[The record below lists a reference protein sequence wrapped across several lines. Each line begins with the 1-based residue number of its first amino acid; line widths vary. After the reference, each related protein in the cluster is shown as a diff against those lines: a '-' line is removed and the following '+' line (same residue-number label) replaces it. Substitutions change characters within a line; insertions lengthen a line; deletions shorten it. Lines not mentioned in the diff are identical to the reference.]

1 MDECLL
7 SYDVLS
13 NVICD
18 DVSFNVAI
26 KRVSTANNLSPSEK
40 SQVSIIV
47 GCALRHYYIFN
58 ELVKRYFGDIEEK
71 SACAIYIMLSK
82 LRFLNKEL
90 DEEALFTFV
99 KHILETNDVSYDPKS
114 FDELVDYA
122 KNSEGLI
129 PPDIEIN
136 SIEYLHFRYNV
147 PTQLVKMWEKHLG
160 KGRTQKVL
168 RAFTHTAIKYYHINH
183 LVISDEKFDSLY
195 STVLERVDSHPN
207 MVTPIKDTKYR
218 ESINKAIT
226 NFHLYSYNRGLD
238 TLLNSL
244 DISPLAHVALE
255 ADCLNTFYLG
265 LSEKLVDQKKEI
277 DVMITSG
284 GEYYHISKSMKSTGV
299 KNMRFYNVTPSGFIT
314 CISEPVDYFFLCPYN
329 SNFEL
334 LRLSPDYSYHFKMSS
349 LDSIVEGENLALEE
363 AGKLLS
369 DNGEIIYIVPTISN
383 KESKGLIHQFVAS
396 HAGYELVEERQ
407 FLPIDEDNC
416 TLYYGIIR
424 KKIAEIASN
433 D

>member
-1 MDECLL
+1 MDECKV

-26 KRVSTANNLSPSEK
+26 KRVSSASGLSASERNK
-40 SQVSIIV
+40 VSIVV
-47 GCALRHYYIFN
+47 GCALMHYFIFN
-58 ELVKRYFGDIEEK
+58 ELTRRYFGEISEK

-82 LRFLNKEL
+82 LRFLNKEV
-90 DEEALFTFV
+90 DEEALFTFT
-99 KHILETNDVSYDPKS
+99 KDILESNDVAYDPKS
-114 FDELVDYA
+114 FDALVDYA
-122 KNSEGLI
+122 KNSEALI
-129 PPDIEIN
+129 PSDIEVN

-168 RAFTHTAIKYYHINH
+168 RAFTHTATKYYHINH
-183 LVISDEKFDSLY
+183 LVVSDERFDSLY
-195 STVLERVDSHPN
+195 SSVLERVESHPDL
-207 MVTPIKDTKYR
+207 VTPIRDTDYR
-218 ESINKAIT
+218 DLINKAL
-226 NFHLYSYNRGLD
+226 NSAHLYSYNRGLD
-238 TLLNSL
+238 TLLSQL
-244 DISPLAHVALE
+244 DISPLSHVALE
-255 ADCLNTFYLG
+255 ANCLNTFYLG
-265 LSEKLVDQKKEI
+265 LSEKLKDQSKEI
-277 DVMITSG
+277 DVMIESG
-284 GEYYHISKSMKSTGV
+284 SEYYRVSKGMKGNGV
-299 KNMRFYNVTPSGFIT
+299 RNMRFYNVAPSGFIT

-334 LRLSPDYSYHFKMSS
+334 LRLSPDYAYHFKMSN
-349 LDSIVEGENLALEE
+349 LDSLVEGETLSLEE
-363 AGKLLS
+363 ASKLLS

-396 HAGYELVEERQ
+396 HAGYELVNERQ
-407 FLPIDEDNC
+407 FLPIDEDGC

-424 KKIAEIASN
+424 KKAPETISN